1 MSDNQDSVAAMGRNR
16 NRNLLILG
24 AVIGVVYG
32 LAVRLVSHFFPD
44 FSPSSV
50 MTVGFICFHPFA
62 LGFIAVFL
70 AETGKRQRIWA
81 WLYLSWIPLAGTL
94 LGVWLLFL
102 EGLICILMF
111 IPLGMLLSA
120 MGGVAGGLAG
130 RSLRSWRSRSAS
142 LACVMVLPFLVAPWE
157 KQVLWEENFRQVEN
171 TIDIHAPADVIWR
184 NIERV
189 PAIRGEELPA
199 SWSHRIG
206 FPDPVE
212 ATLSYEG
219 VGGVRNATFAGG
231 VLFLEIVDVWEP
243 RQRLAFSIHA
253 ETVPSATLD
262 EHVRIGGP
270 FFDVLRGEYRLEP
283 LGNGMV
289 RLHLSSRQRLSTD
302 FNWYA
307 HLWTDAVMSDLQ
319 QRILRVIRHRCES
332 AAVRG

>member
-1 MSDNQDSVAAMGRNR
+1 LLLGYATGVA
-16 NRNLLILG
+16 
-24 AVIGVVYG
+24 YG
-32 LAVRLVSHFFPD
+32 LAARLVSHFFPD

-50 MTVGFICFHPFA
+50 MTVGFICFFPFA

-70 AETGKRQRIWA
+70 AEIGKRQGLWTWVYRPWV
-81 WLYLSWIPLAGTL
+81 PLAGTMLGMWVL
-94 LGVWLLFL
+94 LL
-102 EGLICILMF
+102 EGLICIIMF
-111 IPLGMLLSA
+111 IPLGMVLSSL
-120 MGGVAGGLAG
+120 GGVAGGLAG
-130 RSLRSWRSRSAS
+130 GALRTWRGRSAS
-142 LACVMVLPFLVAPWE
+142 LACVMVLPFLVASWE
-157 KQVLWEENFRQVEN
+157 KPVLWQENFHQVEN

-189 PAIRGEELPA
+189 PAIHTDELPV
-199 SWSHRIG
+199 SWTSRIG

-231 VLFLEIVDVWEP
+231 VLFLETVDVWKP
-243 RQRLAFSIHA
+243 QQRLAFSIHA
-253 ETVPSATLD
+253 ETVPSTVLD

-319 QRILRVIRHRCES
+319 QRILLVIRHRCE
-332 AAVRG
+332 ATAVHSSRSE

>member
-1 MSDNQDSVAAMGRNR
+1 MLERVQGGGVSDNR
-16 NRNLLILG
+16 LLALG
-24 AVIGVVYG
+24 AVSGVLYG
-32 LAVRLVSHFFPD
+32 LAARLAPHFFPD
-44 FSPSSV
+44 FSPSFV
-50 MTVGFICFHPFA
+50 MIAGFTCFLPFA

-81 WLYLSWIPLAGTL
+81 WLYLSWIPLAGTR

-102 EGLICILMF
+102 EGLICIIMF

-130 RSLRSWRSRSAS
+130 RSLRCWRSRSAS
-142 LACVMVLPFLVAPWE
+142 LTCVMVLPFLVAPWE
-157 KQVLWEENFRQVEN
+157 KQVLWQENFRQVEN

-189 PAIRGEELPA
+189 PAIRGEELPV
-199 SWSHRIG
+199 SWTRRIG

-231 VLFLEIVDVWEP
+231 VLFLETVDVWESQ
-243 RQRLAFSIHA
+243 QRLAFSIHA

-319 QRILRVIRHRCES
+319 QRILQVIRHRCES
-332 AAVRG
+332 TSGA